1 MSDTFGIAAVENSL
15 DTGYNSSS
23 ARPTTPPLAAF
34 VDWSRRVVMH
44 SFVNKPGDPITRSLR
59 GMAACYPDL
68 LRVHF
73 DPDYVVRAQP
83 ARAGKVAVI
92 TGSGS
97 GHEPLPCGYVG
108 LGMLDAACPG
118 PIFTSPTPDQLLAA
132 TRAVEQGAGVVYIV
146 KNYAG
151 AVFNSEICV
160 EDLSRDGICA
170 RKVLVNDDVAIPEV
184 ENRRGL
190 GAAPLVIRI
199 AGAAAEEGRTLDEV
213 VAVSRRA
220 VENARSMG
228 FATNIETLPRSI
240 HALPLDD
247 HTVEL
252 GVGIHGEPG
261 LEQRVEGIVEIVDR
275 LMQPIVDDLPY
286 RAGEEVLLLVSGLGG
301 TPPLELFLFYQH
313 IHEFLQQRQIVVKRS
328 LVGNYLT
335 SLGRGGCTVTLLR
348 LDDELLRLWDA
359 PVHTPAFHW

>member
-1 MSDTFGIAAVENSL
+1 
-15 DTGYNSSS
+15 
-23 ARPTTPPLAAF
+23 
-34 VDWSRRVVMH
+34 MH
-44 SFVNKPGDPITRSLR
+44 SFVNKPGDPITRSLA

-68 LRVHF
+68 IRVHY
-73 DPDYVVRAQP
+73 DPDYVERVQP
-83 ARAGKVAVI
+83 GRSGKVVVI

-97 GHEPLPCGYVG
+97 GHEPLPTGYVG

-132 TRAVEQGAGVVYIV
+132 THAVNQGAGVLYIV

-151 AVFNSEICV
+151 AVFNSEICT
-160 EDLSRDGICA
+160 EELGREGINA

-184 ENRRGL
+184 SNRRGL

-199 AGAAAEEGRTLDEV
+199 AGAAAEEGQPLEQVVSISERTV
-213 VAVSRRA
+213 Q
-220 VENARSMG
+220 NARSMG

-240 HALPLDD
+240 HAMPLDD
-247 HTVEL
+247 HTVEI

-261 LEQRVEGIVEIVDR
+261 QEQRVDGLEEIVEL
-275 LMQPIVDDLPY
+275 LMPPILADLPF
-286 RAGEEVLLLVSGLGG
+286 RAGDRVLLLVSGLGG
-301 TPPLELFLFYQH
+301 TPSLELFLFFQQIYD
-313 IHEFLQQRQIVVKRS
+313 FLEERKIVVKRR

-359 PVHTPAFHW
+359 PVHTPALHW

>member
-1 MSDTFGIAAVENSL
+1 
-15 DTGYNSSS
+15 
-23 ARPTTPPLAAF
+23 
-34 VDWSRRVVMH
+34 MH
-44 SFVNKPGDPITRSLR
+44 SFVNKPGDSITRSLA

-68 LRVHF
+68 LRVHY
-73 DPDYVVRAQP
+73 DPDFVQRVQP
-83 ARAGKVAVI
+83 GRAGKVVVI

-97 GHEPLPCGYVG
+97 GHEPLPTGYVG

-132 TRAVEQGAGVVYIV
+132 THAVEQGAGVVYIV

-151 AVFNSEICV
+151 AVFNSEICA
-160 EDLSRDGICA
+160 EELFREGIHS
-170 RKVLVNDDVAIPEV
+170 RKVLVNDDVAIPEIS
-184 ENRRGL
+184 NRRGL
-190 GAAPLVIRI
+190 GAAPIVIRI

-213 VAVSRRA
+213 VTVSERA
-220 VENARSMG
+220 AANARSMG

-261 LEQRVEGIVEIVDR
+261 VEQRVEGVEEIVQR

-286 RAGEEVLLLVSGLGG
+286 RSGDRVLLLVSGLGG
-301 TPPLELFLFYQH
+301 TPPLELFLFFQH
-313 IHEFLQQRQIVVKRS
+313 IYEFLEERGIVVQRR

-348 LDDELLRLWDA
+348 LDEELLGLWDA
-359 PVHTPAFHW
+359 PVHTPTLRW